1 MSNSISRFP
10 GTGKQSVHF
19 RPDRASQWVAAVL
32 GLITMACP
40 CSKLLADSPLPTPG
54 GEISVGH
61 KTTKDSSLLDN
72 YINHYSILG
81 EVPPAALSTDMTH
94 LVFAMNYENEQ
105 DEKKDENSLEPEA
118 AAAPQQQSLIEI
130 ALPLMSP
137 SQVSNIIQGMNTGL
151 NVNTVNVMLE
161 GIPETPPVHGQT
173 IANMIQHLIE
183 TLSINVN
190 EVQNGLISALY
201 DIHGSESPVDLTKPQ
216 QQQSLAMLI
225 VSYYTALNS
234 NGTSPQTTQAF
245 FSSFLLHA
253 VGLSCIGRL
262 HAKKED
268 LLGSKEPIE
277 DSEVLKAN
285 VKESGSV
292 FSTLKLLEEARRD
305 FLLQLDNYAEVE
317 KTDALLDPKLTAAT
331 SLLNYR
337 VDKNGIPLYKRNKKS
352 HERMLKLIGVHGESN
367 PELVAWNSQ
376 FMTLIHAI
384 SMLLDPFVIQF
395 TGSHVDNLSHYFSAL
410 NWDHLI
416 TDSEGKERSIFEVFK
431 EVVGDAKDNPGN
443 ESPELF
449 KKLLHALREYI
460 EKQLQKTFTE
470 NDYKVVMVTL
480 GTGFADLLEQSNDM
494 LEIFDKQIDGAKDD
508 KAAEGQEGQKL
519 SEVEKKRKHLGQR
532 INYLQDF
539 VIWLRSNY
547 DFDMTLPYDSHSNN
561 SHVGDSESN
570 DADRSS
576 NDADGS
582 SNDADGSSND
592 ADGSSNDADKSSNG
606 DERGSLE
613 GS

>member
-10 GTGKQSVHF
+10 GTEKQLLFSH
-19 RPDRASQWVAAVL
+19 RDRASQWVAATL

-40 CSKLLADSPLPTPG
+40 CSKLLAESPLPTPG
-54 GEISVGH
+54 GEVSVGY

-72 YINHYSILG
+72 FINHYSILG
-81 EVPPAALSTDMTH
+81 EVPPTALSTDMTH

-105 DEKKDENSLEPEA
+105 GEIKNENSAESEGAAEP
-118 AAAPQQQSLIEI
+118 PQQQSLIEI
-130 ALPLMSP
+130 SLPLMTH
-137 SQVSNIIQGMNTGL
+137 SQISNIIQGMNTGL
-151 NVNTVNVMLE
+151 NINTTNVMLE
-161 GIPETPPVHGQT
+161 SIPETPPVHGQT

-183 TLSINVN
+183 TLNINVN

-201 DIHGSESPVDLTKPQ
+201 DIHGSESPVDITKPQ
-216 QQQSLAMLI
+216 QEQSLAMLI

-234 NGTSPQTTQAF
+234 NGTSPQTTQVF

-253 VGLSCIGRL
+253 VGLSGIGRL
-262 HAKKED
+262 HAKKGD
-268 LLGSKEPIE
+268 LLGVKEPIE

-285 VKESGSV
+285 VKESTAV
-292 FSTLKLLEEARRD
+292 FSALKLLEEARRD
-305 FLLQLDNYAEVE
+305 FLLQLDNYSEVE
-317 KTDALLDPKLTAAT
+317 STNALLDPMLKAAI

-337 VDKNGIPLYKRNKKS
+337 VEKNGIPLYKRNKNS
-352 HERMLKLIGVHGESN
+352 HERMLKLIGAHGESN
-367 PELVAWNSQ
+367 PKLVAWNSQ

-384 SMLLDPFVIQF
+384 SMLLDPFVMQF
-395 TGSHVDNLSHYFSAL
+395 ANTHVDNLSSYFSAL
-410 NWDHLI
+410 KWDHPV

-431 EVVGDAKDNPGN
+431 EVLDDAEVNPGN
-443 ESPELF
+443 ENPELF

-460 EKQLQKTFTE
+460 EKELQKAFTE
-470 NDYKVVMVTL
+470 DEFKVVMVTL

-494 LEIFDKQIDGAKDD
+494 LEIFDKQIAGAKDD

-519 SEVEKKRKHLGQR
+519 SEEEKKRKHLGQR

-539 VIWLRSNY
+539 VMWLRSNY
-547 DFDMTLPYDSHSNN
+547 DFDMTSSYDSYNDD
-561 SHVGDSESN
+561 SHVENSQNN
-570 DADRSS
+570 DADRSSNDVDRNS

-582 SNDADGSSND
+582 SNDADR
-592 ADGSSNDADKSSNG
+592 SSNG
-606 DERGSLE
+606 DERGSPE